1 MANIKPYKTSW
12 RVVVRRVGYPA
23 RTKVC
28 RTKKEAEIWGRDI
41 EYEMDNLTYR
51 NLAAA
56 PKESV
61 SDLFLRYAE
70 EVSPTRKGVRWEV
83 TRINMLLKN
92 AEFTKRRL
100 SQIRPEDIRDW
111 RDQRLQQVSAPTV
124 QRELNLISGIFTHAI
139 KEWSS
144 PIAVNPVK
152 LISRPKFS
160 NRLRARRFTDQELQK
175 LLDAA
180 GFDPQHRPTKGR
192 EMVPW
197 ALLLALETAMR
208 PSELTALCVRDFHP
222 DERCVRLADAKN
234 GFGRDVPLSSK
245 AMEYL
250 TFICEGREPDEPII
264 GMQWET
270 LGVYYRE
277 LRKKAGLEKSDLR
290 FRDMRHEAA
299 TRLSK
304 KFANQLELAAVTG
317 HRSLQS
323 LKRYFNPTA
332 AELAAKMD

>member
-1 MANIKPYKTSW
+1 MANIIPYKDGW
-12 RVVVRRVGYPA
+12 RVIVRRVGYSA

-28 RTKKEAEIWGRDI
+28 RTKKEAEIWGREI
-41 EYEMDNLTYR
+41 EHAMDSLKYQ

-56 PKESV
+56 AKESV
-61 SDLFLRYAE
+61 GELFLRYAE
-70 EVSPTRKGVRWEV
+70 EVSPTRKGARWEI
-83 TRINMLLKN
+83 TRINMLMRK
-92 AEFTKRRL
+92 AQFTKRRL
-100 SQIRPEDIRDW
+100 SQIRGEDIRDW
-111 RDQRLQQVSAPTV
+111 RDQRLKEVSPPTV

-152 LISRPKFS
+152 LVSRPKNS
-160 NRLRARRFTDQELQK
+160 NRSRSRRFTDAELKK

-180 GFDPQHRPTKGR
+180 EFDPNHRPTKGR
-192 EMVPW
+192 EIVPW
-197 ALLLALETAMR
+197 ALLIALETAMR
-208 PSELTALCVRDFHP
+208 PSELTALCVRDFLP
-222 DERCVRLADAKN
+222 EERCVRLADAKN

-245 AMEYL
+245 AMQYFSFL
-250 TFICEGREPDEPII
+250 CEGRSPDEQIL
-264 GMQWET
+264 GLQWES
-270 LGVYYRE
+270 LGVYYRA
-277 LRKKAGLEKSDLR
+277 LRKKAGLENADLR

-332 AELAAKMD
+332 AELASRLD

>member
-1 MANIKPYKTSW
+1 MANIIPYKNGW
-12 RVVVRRVGYPA
+12 RVIVRRVGYSA

-28 RTKKEAEIWGRDI
+28 RTKKEAEVWGREI
-41 EYEMDNLTYR
+41 EHAMDNLKYQ

-56 PKESV
+56 AKESV
-61 SDLFLRYAE
+61 GELFLRYAE
-70 EVSPTRKGVRWEV
+70 EVSPTRKGARWEI
-83 TRINMLLKN
+83 TRINMLMRR

-100 SQIRPEDIRDW
+100 SQLRGEDIRDW
-111 RDQRLQQVSAPTV
+111 RDQRLKEVSPPTV

-144 PIAVNPVK
+144 PLSTNPVK
-152 LISRPKFS
+152 LVSRPKNS
-160 NRLRARRFTDQELQK
+160 NRSRSRRFTDAELKK

-180 GFDPQHRPTKGR
+180 EFDPTRRPTKGR
-192 EMVPW
+192 DMLPW
-197 ALLLALETAMR
+197 ALLIALETAMR
-208 PSELTALCVRDFHP
+208 PSELTALCVRDFLP
-222 DERCVRLADAKN
+222 AERCVRLADAKN

-245 AMEYL
+245 AMQYFAFL
-250 TFICEGREPDEPII
+250 CEDRDPDEHIL
-264 GMQWET
+264 GVQWES
-270 LGVYYRE
+270 LGVYFRA
-277 LRKKAGLEKSDLR
+277 LRKKAGLEKADLR

-323 LKRYFNPTA
+323 LKRYYNPTA
-332 AELAAKMD
+332 AELASRLD